1 MNTMLAISGSVVADA
16 IRRKVVWV
24 VVVFAAVLAFAIP
37 SLPSYGAG
45 IVEAVF
51 REVSIALMFLVAY
64 VIALSLSATRIPGE
78 VERRTVFNIL
88 ARDVRRWHYI
98 VGTWAGMLAVVG
110 VTLLAFTVV
119 ALVVGRVVYGEF
131 MFVLFEATL
140 AVWLEI
146 GVLMAFAVMMTAR
159 FGVVTSVV
167 GVLAFSFIGHSVGS
181 VFTQGAG
188 GTAPWYVP
196 SLDVFNVINP
206 VAHGAGYGSGY
217 AGSMVVAFAAWTAL
231 LLLLGSALF
240 ERRDL

>member
-1 MNTMLAISGSVVADA
+1 MNTMLAISGSVIADA

-24 VVVFAAVLAFAIP
+24 VVVFAAVLSFAIP

-45 IVEAVF
+45 VVEAVF

-119 ALVVGRVVYGEF
+119 ALVVGRVVYGEL
-131 MFVLFEATL
+131 MLVLFEATF

-146 GVLMAFAVMMTAR
+146 GVLMAFAVMMSAR

-181 VFTQGAG
+181 VFAQGAG
-188 GTAPWYVP
+188 GVAPWYVP

-217 AGSMVVAFAAWTAL
+217 VGSMLIAFAAWAAL